1 MAFAGAGE
9 GAVQLEEAG
18 LGSAADQAAREQ
30 PETAGSCC
38 MGRRRPDHHGADDI
52 EETYHASLPSNI
64 KEDYRLGAAGGAA
77 GSCEL
82 KIKLNSKGGRQ
93 VATDWLLPAFE
104 IN

>member
-1 MAFAGAGE
+1 MSFAGAGE

-18 LGSAADQAAREQ
+18 LGSAANQPSCEEAEAACPR
-30 PETAGSCC
+30 C
-38 MGRRRPDHHGADDI
+38 MRRRRPDHHGANDI

-64 KEDYRLGAAGGAA
+64 KEAYRLGAAGGAA

-82 KIKLNSKGGRQ
+82 KIKLNSKGGRL
-93 VATDWLLPAFE
+93 VATGCLLPAFE

>member
-1 MAFAGAGE
+1 MAFAGTGE

-38 MGRRRPDHHGADDI
+38 MGRRRPDHHRANDI

-82 KIKLNSKGGRQ
+82 QVKLNSKSRRLA
-93 VATDWLLPAFE
+93 ATSWFA
-104 IN
+104 